1 MRTHLRFTAALF
13 FLAGAFFAAAAILAP
28 SLFSAAASAIAAA
41 SDEGADIG
49 AIVIAYTGR
58 AVAIGGAVLSV
69 PSLVCGWGLL
79 RRRPWSRWLGILL
92 AALAVVQFP
101 VGTMFGGYVLWVL
114 LSERF
119 ERWFETSAGD

>member
-1 MRTHLRFTAALF
+1 MRAHLRFTAALF
-13 FLAGAFFAAAAILAP
+13 LLAGAFFAVAAVLAP
-28 SLFSAAASAIAAA
+28 SLFTAAASAIADAG
-41 SDEGADIG
+41 DEGADIG
-49 AIVIAYTGR
+49 AFVIAYTGR
-58 AVAIGGAVLSV
+58 AVAIGGAVLAV

-101 VGTMFGGYVLWVL
+101 VGTMLGGYVLWVL

-119 ERWFETSAGD
+119 EGWFETGGGD